1 VCLVVAGQNGLITTA
16 DGAAAGSGGIGAV
29 ATGSSAAQVPLA
41 VRSMAA
47 IESSSAIAGLVVI
60 ARHNF
65 GAADLCEKTEVLRT
79 PGSVV
84 LQLADVG
91 SAGLVGFGAAATR
104 A

>member
-60 ARHNF
+60 ARH
-65 GAADLCEKTEVLRT
+65 
-79 PGSVV
+79 
-84 LQLADVG
+84 
-91 SAGLVGFGAAATR
+91 
-104 A
+104 

>member
-1 VCLVVAGQNGLITTA
+1 LITTA

-60 ARHNF
+60 ARH
-65 GAADLCEKTEVLRT
+65 
-79 PGSVV
+79 
-84 LQLADVG
+84 
-91 SAGLVGFGAAATR
+91 
-104 A
+104 